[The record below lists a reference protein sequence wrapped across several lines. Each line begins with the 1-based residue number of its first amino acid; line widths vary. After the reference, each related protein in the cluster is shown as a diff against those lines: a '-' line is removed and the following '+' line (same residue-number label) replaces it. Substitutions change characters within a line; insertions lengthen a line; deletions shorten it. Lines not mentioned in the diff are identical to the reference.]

1 MKNLGKFFLLYNYN
15 MPSLGTP
22 HAASKAAPAD
32 TPLEL
37 DLVAYGV
44 ANYSASTTQYV
55 QLGKN
60 AGTTSNAAGVCH
72 NAYPITFTYAAP
84 GAAAPKQVFAN
95 AVAKKSTA
103 LKGLDGG
110 NNVMSQYNVT
120 FNDTKQSG
128 FASMMLNNITKDKIR
143 KEVLKVLKKLVP
155 ALKRNADAVDLAGGA
170 VTGAGGSLG
179 EFIEAE
185 AYGAY
190 DAETGEC
197 RWCIFKSP
205 DAVLKTAPTAP
216 DQGGII
222 GYAIGNYEARN
233 IQSVGLERDAGTTT
247 NEPAIKQI
255 AFISDIVMEPGNSL
269 NPGSRRM
276 TAETVSKISTAL
288 KSLNGDRNA
297 SFQNNLTLTD
307 KGTFGYVA
315 NMHNDTTAD
324 KIHEPVLKLLKKL
337 VPALKRKPEEVN
349 LGAGAA
355 TAAVGSFS
363 RLQGTS
369 SYIAYNAENGQAAQV
384 WYRDPR

>member
-1 MKNLGKFFLLYNYN
+1 

-37 DLVAYGV
+37 GVVAYGV
-44 ANYSASTTQYV
+44 ANYPAKNTQYV
-55 QLGKN
+55 QLAKG
-60 AGTTSNAAGVCH
+60 AGTTSNAASVSH
-72 NAYPITFTYAAP
+72 AAYATEFTFGGPDAAP
-84 GAAAPKQVFAN
+84 GKQAKKVIAGT
-95 AVAKKSTA
+95 VAKKSTA

-120 FNDTKQSG
+120 FNDTKQFG

-155 ALKRNADAVDLAGGA
+155 ALKRNADAVDVTGGA
-170 VTGAGGSLG
+170 ITGVGGSLG
-179 EFIEAE
+179 EFMEAE

-190 DAETGEC
+190 DAETGRC
-197 RWCIFKSP
+197 GWCIFKSP

-222 GYAIGNYEARN
+222 GYAIGNYEAIN
-233 IQSVGLERDAGTTT
+233 IQSVELERDAGTTT
-247 NEPAIKQI
+247 NESAIKHI
-255 AFISDIVMEPGNSL
+255 AFISDIVMGPGNNL
-269 NPGSRRM
+269 NPGSKRM

-307 KGTFGYVA
+307 RNTFGYVA
-315 NMHNDTTAD
+315 NMHNNITAD
-324 KIHEPVLKLLKKL
+324 KISEPVLKLLKKL
-337 VPALKRKPEEVN
+337 VPALKRNPEEVN

-369 SYIAYNAENGQAAQV
+369 SYIAYNAENGQTAQV
-384 WYRDPR
+384 WYEDPR